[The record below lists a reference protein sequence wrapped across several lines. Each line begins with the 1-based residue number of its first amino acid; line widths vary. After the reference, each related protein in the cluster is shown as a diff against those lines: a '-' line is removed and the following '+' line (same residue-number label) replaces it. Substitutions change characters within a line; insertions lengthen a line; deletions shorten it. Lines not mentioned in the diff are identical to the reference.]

1 MSGTSIEFTDEQV
14 RQQIQNCLRRLVGGE
29 LFVQGFH
36 EREFDALWNKNPDR
50 IHKFSNLVADELK
63 ITRKRTSR
71 AFFIR
76 RMHPLLSEEIS
87 AFEAQKK
94 QENGASTQMEIDHP
108 NKPNGPAAPS
118 LHGIK
123 SVEDAK
129 LLRTELEDN
138 EFTIPT
144 SDPTTAV
151 KMQDTTQD
159 SQAES
164 IELGKVPGP
173 ESAAKKGE
181 ENGKKVEQGHR
192 AGIEKGTNK
201 QESEAKR
208 AEEQEDSGDKRD
220 EKAPPSE
227 LKKRRRS
234 SASQPPRPRKKKGR
248 THVKFSE
255 EERMKYA
262 AELENEFLKE
272 KEDTLGRLPESYK
285 ALFGQ
290 LAFCRWKKDPF
301 RPVVVLS
308 PYSVPPQGTMRD
320 QWRTMFENVRGD
332 ASI

>member
-1 MSGTSIEFTDEQV
+1 MSGKSIEFTDEQV
-14 RQQIQNCLRRLVGGE
+14 RQQIQSCLRRLVGGE
-29 LFVQGFH
+29 LFVQGFV
-36 EREFDALWNKNPDR
+36 ERDFDALWNKNPDR
-50 IHKFSNLVADELK
+50 IHEFSNLVADELK
-63 ITRKRTSR
+63 ITRKRTNRS
-71 AFFIR
+71 FFVR
-76 RMHPLLSEEIS
+76 RIQPLLSEEIS

-94 QENGASTQMEIDHP
+94 QENGASAQMEIDHS
-108 NKPNGPAAPS
+108 NKPDGPAS
-118 LHGIK
+118 LSLDRINR
-123 SVEDAK
+123 VADAK
-129 LLRTELEDN
+129 VLRTEPEDN

-159 SQAES
+159 SQAEN
-164 IELGKVPGP
+164 IELGTVPGP

-181 ENGKKVEQGHR
+181 ENGKKVEQGHQ
-192 AGIEKGTNK
+192 AGIEKVSDK
-201 QESEAKR
+201 PEREAKR
-208 AEEQEDSGDKRD
+208 AEDQEDSGDNGD

-248 THVKFSE
+248 THVEFSE
-255 EERMKYA
+255 EERMEYA

-308 PYSVPPQGTMRD
+308 PYSVPPQGPMRD
-320 QWRTMFENVRGD
+320 QWRTMFENVSGD